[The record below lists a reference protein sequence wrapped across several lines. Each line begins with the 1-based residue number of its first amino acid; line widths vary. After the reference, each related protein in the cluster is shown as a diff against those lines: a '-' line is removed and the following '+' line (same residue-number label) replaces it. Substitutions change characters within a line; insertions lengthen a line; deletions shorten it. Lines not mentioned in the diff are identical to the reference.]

1 MEAIIVLYAMVWLWQ
16 SAMTEREHAKRGTVS
31 PRWQAKLA
39 RAGVGGTPPRYGSR
53 DFVADLWG
61 DFLRKRTEARR
72 AATPREGEK
81 VPFAERVR
89 RAKDAFHPKHDR
101 TPPEPGAGLNPDYP
115 RRRALDPEADL
126 DRPAHEPI
134 DGVTNVPCDTCGD
147 PCAVDGYDPAG
158 GTVTCADCQDRYA
171 PTREPIPNPDE
182 HDARVIPMFRPKKSD
197 QKETPE
203 MSTITDTGAE
213 AGAFLVTAVAH
224 CEAVAAAMEVHTE
237 GGEGEDFLASLAGE
251 GVHGAPLDAVSAA
264 HEASQAAAEAW
275 RYAARAL
282 APGFGV
288 KEAYEQAP
296 GAGSREHLTGGE

>member
-1 MEAIIVLYAMVWLWQ
+1 MEAIIVLYAMAWLWQ
-16 SAMTEREHAKRGTVS
+16 NAMAEREHARRGTVS
-31 PRWQAKLA
+31 PRRQRKLA
-39 RAGVGGTPPRYGSR
+39 RAGVGGQPPAYGSR

-61 DFLRKRTEARR
+61 DFLQKRTEARR
-72 AATPREGEK
+72 SAAPREGEGD
-81 VPFAERVR
+81 PFTERVR
-89 RAKDAFHPKHDR
+89 RAKDVFHPRHDR

-115 RRRALDPEADL
+115 RRRALDPEVDL

-182 HDARVIPMFRPKKSD
+182 HDANIIPMFRPKRSNP
-197 QKETPE
+197 KETPE
-203 MSTITDTGAE
+203 MSTVDTGAE
-213 AGAFLVTAVAH
+213 AGTFLVTAVEH
-224 CEAVAAAMEVHTE
+224 CNAVAAAMALHAE
-237 GGEGEDFLASLAGE
+237 GGEGEDFVASLMNE
-251 GVHGAPLDAVSAA
+251 GVHAAPLGAVVAA
-264 HEASQAAAEAW
+264 QEASQAAADAW
-275 RYAARAL
+275 AHAAKAL

-296 GAGSREHLTGGE
+296 GAGSREHVTGGE